1 MAQGSE
7 ITPVLGQTNILEG
20 KQVWTTQIKIMAIVE
35 HLLQATV
42 EIQLFLNLVRSMFLC
57 KNKIAVQQKYV
68 TG

>member
-1 MAQGSE
+1 MAQRSE

-35 HLLQATV
+35 HLLQATL

-57 KNKIAVQQKYV
+57 KNKTAVQQKYV